1 MSGKY
6 QVLVVA
12 VLVGIVASTWPELEP
27 NCDLMGKW
35 TDAASGEM
43 IHVHQNLPRRVFAE
57 VDHQRGTTKLRGRA
71 LVLDYDEKNASYQ
84 KKQRVG
90 RILSL
95 VTEPLDPP
103 KQPSSLTLACYN
115 NRVWAL
121 EMPRME
127 GPLKYTRVFSLGRN
141 STTTHVLSDPK
152 PTMEE
157 ESEGPSEKMLLNI
170 NLDDPNGH

>member
-1 MSGKY
+1 M
-6 QVLVVA
+6 A
-12 VLVGIVASTWPELEP
+12 VLVGMVASTWPDLEP
-27 NCDLMGKW
+27 NCDLIGKW

-43 IHVHQNLPRRVFAE
+43 IHVHQNLPKRVFAD
-57 VDHQRGTTKLRGRA
+57 VDHQRGATKLRGRA
-71 LVLDYDEKNASYQ
+71 LVLDYDVKNTSSLV
-84 KKQRVG
+84 KQRVG

-95 VTEPLDPP
+95 VTEPINPP

-121 EMPRME
+121 EIPRKE

-141 STTTHVLSDPK
+141 STTTNVLSDPK

-157 ESEGPSEKMLLNI
+157 ENEGPSEKMLLNI
-170 NLDDPNGH
+170 NLDDNNGQ